1 VRSYLSFIK
10 MLQSEYIILLI
21 VAVDGTLDEVSYLLR
36 YFSRIEDLLQ
46 KKRKYLN
53 LAHGSAVDV
62 S

>member
-1 VRSYLSFIK
+1 

-36 YFSRIEDLLQ
+36 HFSRIEDLLQ
-46 KKRKYLN
+46 KERKYLN

>member
-1 VRSYLSFIK
+1 

-36 YFSRIEDLLQ
+36 HFSRIEDLLQ
-46 KKRKYLN
+46 KERKNLN
-53 LAHGSAVDV
+53 FAHGSAVDV